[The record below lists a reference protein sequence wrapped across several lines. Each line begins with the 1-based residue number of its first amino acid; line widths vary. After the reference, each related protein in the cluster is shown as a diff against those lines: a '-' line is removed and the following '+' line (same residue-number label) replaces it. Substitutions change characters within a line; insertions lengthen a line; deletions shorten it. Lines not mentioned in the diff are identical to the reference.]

1 MTDDL
6 VHRPGWRCASI
17 VALCIGL
24 LAVLSALLAG
34 PAAAHAASTP
44 DPGADVLASDSTHL
58 ISGSLRSEGEPLA
71 GVRLTATGD
80 AGTVETTSEDDGRWQ
95 IEVPGAG
102 TYVVELDESTLPD
115 GVTLAEGQENP
126 REVTFGST
134 TRAGVI
140 FQFGA
145 GAAAAAP
152 APSGADDTTAVP
164 SSPATADAEPAP
176 GTTTDTGTGGRPFPV
191 VFGERALAGLTFGLI
206 LALCAVGLNLVLG
219 TTGLN
224 NFSHGETVTLGAV
237 LAFAGAAVGLPMW
250 LAIIAAVVGGGLY
263 GYLNDTLLWR
273 PLRKRGAGLVPMMIV
288 SIGFALTMRYV
299 LQFFFGGATRQLPL
313 AQGPVF
319 DIGPFAITRNNL
331 VSMLIAL
338 AVVVVV
344 SLLLMKSRIGK
355 ATRAVADNPA
365 LASASGIDVDRV
377 IRIIWVTGAAL
388 AALGGILYAY
398 YRPGVTFNMGQQI
411 LLMIF
416 AAVTLGG
423 LGTVFGALVG
433 SIIVGIF
440 VEVSTIWLPAD
451 LKYVGALF
459 IMIIVLVFRPQGIL
473 GRKERIG

>member
-1 MTDDL
+1 MTHDL
-6 VHRPGWRCASI
+6 VRRPGWRRT
-17 VALCIGL
+17 ALVTLGLGL
-24 LAVLSALLAG
+24 LAILGGLLAG
-34 PAAAHAASTP
+34 PAAASTAADT
-44 DPGADVLASDSTHL
+44 LAGGQAPV

-71 GVRLTATGD
+71 GVRITATGD
-80 AGTVETTSEDDGRWQ
+80 AGTVETTSADDGRWQ
-95 IEVPGAG
+95 IEVPAKG
-102 TYVVELDESTLPD
+102 TYAVELDESTLPE
-115 GVTLAEGQENP
+115 GVSLADGQENP
-126 REVTFGST
+126 REVSFGNT

-145 GAAAAAP
+145 GGGAAAAP
-152 APSGADDTTAVP
+152 APAGADDTTAVP
-164 SSPATADAEPAP
+164 SSPPTAGETAAP
-176 GTTTDTGTGGRPFPV
+176 GTTDTGTGGRAFGV
-191 VFGERALAGLTFGLI
+191 VLGERALAGLTFGLI
-206 LALCAVGLNLVLG
+206 LALCSVGLNLILG

-237 LAFAGAAVGLPMW
+237 LAFAFAALGLPMW
-250 LAIIAAVVGGGLY
+250 LAIIAAVAGGGLY

-273 PLRKRGAGLVPMMIV
+273 PLRRRRAGLVPMMIV
-288 SIGFALTMRYV
+288 SIGFALTVRYI
-299 LQFFFGGATRQLPL
+299 LQFFFGGSTRQLPL

-319 DIGPFAITRNNL
+319 DLGPFSITRNNL
-331 VSMLIAL
+331 VSMLVAL
-338 AVVVVV
+338 AVVIIV
-344 SLLLMKSRIGK
+344 SLLLMKSKIGK

-377 IRIIWVTGAAL
+377 IRIIWITGAAL

-411 LLMIF
+411 LLMMF

-433 SIIVGIF
+433 SLIVGIF
-440 VEVSTIWLPAD
+440 VEISTIWLSAD

-459 IMIIVLVFRPQGIL
+459 IMILVLVFRPQGIL

>member
-1 MTDDL
+1 MTHDL
-6 VHRPGWRCASI
+6 VRRPRWKRTAL
-17 VALCIGL
+17 VALALGL
-24 LAVLSALLAG
+24 LAILGGFLAG
-34 PAAAHAASTP
+34 PAAASAVAAT
-44 DPGADVLASDSTHL
+44 DTLAGGTAPV
-58 ISGSLRSEGEPLA
+58 ISGSLRNEGEPLA
-71 GVRLTATGD
+71 GVRITATGD

-95 IEVPGAG
+95 IEVPAKG
-102 TYVVELDESTLPD
+102 TYSVELDESTLPD
-115 GVTLAEGQENP
+115 GVSLADGQENP
-126 REVTFGST
+126 REVSFGNT

-145 GAAAAAP
+145 GGGAAAAP

-164 SSPATADAEPAP
+164 SSPPTAGETAAP
-176 GTTTDTGTGGRPFPV
+176 GTTTDTGTGGRAFGV
-191 VFGERALAGLTFGLI
+191 VLGERALAGLTFGLI
-206 LALCAVGLNLVLG
+206 LALCSVGLNLILG

-237 LAFAGAAVGLPMW
+237 LAFAFAALGLPMW
-250 LAIIAAVVGGGLY
+250 LAIIAAVAGGGLY

-273 PLRKRGAGLVPMMIV
+273 PLRRRRAGLVPMMIV
-288 SIGFALTMRYV
+288 SIGFALTVRYI
-299 LQFFFGGATRQLPL
+299 LQFFFGGSTRQLPY

-319 DIGPFAITRNNL
+319 DLGPFSITRNNL
-331 VSMLIAL
+331 VSMLVAL
-338 AVVVVV
+338 AVVIIV
-344 SLLLMKSRIGK
+344 SLLLMKSKIGK

-377 IRIIWVTGAAL
+377 IRIIWITGAAL

-411 LLMIF
+411 LLMMF

-433 SIIVGIF
+433 SLIVGIF
-440 VEVSTIWLPAD
+440 VEISTIWLSAD
-451 LKYVGALF
+451 LKYVGALV
-459 IMIIVLVFRPQGIL
+459 IMILVLVFRPQGIL